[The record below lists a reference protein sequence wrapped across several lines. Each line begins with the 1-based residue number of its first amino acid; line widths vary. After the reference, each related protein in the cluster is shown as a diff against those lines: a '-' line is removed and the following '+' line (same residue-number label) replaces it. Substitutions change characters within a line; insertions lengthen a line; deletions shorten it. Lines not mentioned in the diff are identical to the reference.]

1 MLSIDALN
9 LGGKRPFT
17 HRFAPGAITVLL
29 GRNNSGKTRLARAI
43 AGLEATPAGTIA
55 IDMIDVS
62 LADVRHRSVAF
73 VYQAFVNYPNWNVFR
88 NIASPLFA
96 KSVSPELVEKK
107 VRELAKRLRIDD
119 LLSRQPHELSGGQ
132 QQRVAIARALAKEAR
147 VLVMDEPLV
156 NLDYKLREALEAQL
170 RELLLREGIVVVYTT
185 SDPRDAFNLAD
196 EVVLLDAREKL
207 QCGSPLDVYRHP
219 VSSRAADLMSN
230 PCVNL
235 LESGEAVR
243 PEHLSRERRA
253 ADDLC
258 FKGEL
263 EAVETSGAETWLR
276 LRVNGHDWVARLSG
290 MFDLPIGEPLSLY
303 ARAGDLLRF
312 DTNASGIAYGGN

>member
-1 MLSIDALN
+1 MLSISALN

-17 HRFAPGAITVLL
+17 HRFPPGAITVVL
-29 GRNNSGKTRLARAI
+29 GHNNSGKTRLARAI
-43 AGLEATPAGTIA
+43 AGLDATPAGTIA
-55 IDMIDVS
+55 IDAIDVS
-62 LADVRHRSVAF
+62 LVDVRHRSVAL

-88 NIASPLFA
+88 NIASPLYA
-96 KSVSPELVEKK
+96 KSVSPEHVEKK

-119 LLSRQPHELSGGQ
+119 LLNRQPHELSGGQ
-132 QQRVAIARALAKEAR
+132 QQRVAIARALAKGAG

-156 NLDYKLREALEAQL
+156 NLDYKLREELEAQL

-185 SDPRDAFNLAD
+185 SDPRDAFNLGD
-196 EVVLLDAREKL
+196 EVVLLDAHEKL
-207 QCGSPLDVYRHP
+207 QCGTTLDVYRQP
-219 VSSRAADLMSN
+219 VSTRAADLMSN

-235 LESGEAVR
+235 LESGEAIR
-243 PEHLSRERRA
+243 PEHLSLQRRT

-276 LRVNGHDWVARLSG
+276 CRVDGHDWVARLSG
-290 MFDLPIGEPLSLY
+290 MFELPNGEPLYLY

-312 DTNASGIAYGGN
+312 NANASGIAYGGN

>member
-1 MLSIDALN
+1 MLSISALN
-9 LGGKRPFT
+9 LGGKQPFT
-17 HRFAPGAITVLL
+17 HRFPPGAITVVL

-55 IDMIDVS
+55 IDNIDVS
-62 LADVRHRSVAF
+62 LVDVRRRSVAL
-73 VYQAFVNYPNWNVFR
+73 VNQAFVNYPNWNVFR
-88 NIASPLFA
+88 NIASPLYA
-96 KSVSPELVEKK
+96 KSVSPKSVEEK
-107 VRELAKRLRIDD
+107 VRELANRLRIDD
-119 LLSRQPHELSGGQ
+119 FLSRQPHELSGGQ
-132 QQRVAIARALAKEAR
+132 QQRVAIARALAKGAG

-156 NLDYKLREALEAQL
+156 NLDYKLREELEAQL

-185 SDPRDAFNLAD
+185 SDPRDAFNLGD
-196 EVVLLDAREKL
+196 GVVLLDAREKL
-207 QCGSPLDVYRHP
+207 QCGSPLEVYRQP
-219 VSSRAADLMSN
+219 VSHRAADLMSN

-243 PEHLSRERRA
+243 PEHLSLQRSS

-276 LRVNGHDWVARLSG
+276 CRVDGHDWVARLSG
-290 MFDLPIGEPLSLY
+290 MFDLPNGEPLSLY
-303 ARAGDLLRF
+303 TRAGDLLRF
-312 DTNASGIAYGGN
+312 DANASGIKCGGN